1 MQQKWCYWIC
11 TVYDKYK
18 QFFIFCF
25 ISYINIKSYSVNNCY
40 LVCKVYKFFILKTSI
55 LIWCCNEMI
64 NATLGLSIVKK
75 VKNLEAKLIKDAL
88 DGFLEN
94 HESVGLAREHSGD

>member
-1 MQQKWCYWIC
+1 
-11 TVYDKYK
+11 
-18 QFFIFCF
+18 
-25 ISYINIKSYSVNNCY
+25 
-40 LVCKVYKFFILKTSI
+40 
-55 LIWCCNEMI
+55 MI